1 MSSEMARRRLTASFI
16 RRGLN
21 SGWRWLRV
29 VRLRIVAPTAD
40 RHVDFADIKGGKAR
54 HVQDMLLAKS
64 PHGRAGIALGYRTRL
79 RADVSCGVHVEAWPN
94 DTGSCAIN
102 VYSPS
107 I

>member
-40 RHVDFADIKGGKAR
+40 RHVDFADIKAERPG
-54 HVQDMLLAKS
+54 MC
-64 PHGRAGIALGYRTRL
+64 RT
-79 RADVSCGVHVEAWPN
+79 C
-94 DTGSCAIN
+94 C
-102 VYSPS
+102 SPS
-107 I
+107 RHMVAQELL